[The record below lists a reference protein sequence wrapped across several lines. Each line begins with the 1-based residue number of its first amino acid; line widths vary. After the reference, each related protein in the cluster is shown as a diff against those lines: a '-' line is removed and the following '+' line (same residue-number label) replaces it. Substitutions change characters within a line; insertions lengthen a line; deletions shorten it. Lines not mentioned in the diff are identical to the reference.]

1 MVRRIG
7 LIDFQLLGTGAGML
21 CDEPADPAVVDT
33 SCQVFEPIHYSR
45 TDTDET
51 RQHIREHNAAWD
63 ALCNEKK

>member
-1 MVRRIG
+1 
-7 LIDFQLLGTGAGML
+7 ML